1 MELVTLVRRNAFFL
15 SSAQS
20 AEVFSSDRDLI
31 HEELENDATLLRNLR
46 SFSSALNVEEDLGV
60 LCVELRELANNFI
73 VTSLG
78 SELLLVESL
87 LESFGVSSSLTLGGH
102 SLLFSNLFVNF
113 TDGSVFGVNLIGFAS
128 IL

>member
-31 HEELENDATLLRNLR
+31 HEKLENDATLLRNLR

-87 LESFGVSSSLTLGGH
+87 LESFSVSSSLTLGGH

>member
-1 MELVTLVRRNAFFL
+1 MELVALVRRNAFFL

-20 AEVFSSDRDLI
+20 AEVFSSDRDLV

-46 SFSSALNVEEDLGV
+46 SFRSALNIEEDLRV
-60 LCVELRELANNFI
+60 LSVELRKLANNFI

-78 SELLLVESL
+78 CKLLLIESL
-87 LESFGVSSSLTLGGH
+87 LESFGISSSLTLGGH
-102 SLLFSNLFVNF
+102 GLLFSNLFVNF
-113 TDGSVFGVNLIGFAS
+113 TDGTVFGVDLICFAS

>member
-87 LESFGVSSSLTLGGH
+87 LESFSVSSSLTLGGH

>member
-1 MELVTLVRRNAFFL
+1 
-15 SSAQS
+15 
-20 AEVFSSDRDLI
+20 
-31 HEELENDATLLRNLR
+31 LRNLR

-87 LESFGVSSSLTLGGH
+87 LESFSVSSSLTLGGH